1 MPIKDGEHCPHCGLP
16 NYSGLCPVCRG
27 DEQAY
32 ISELAPFFGEFYSG
46 QSSENKRDDEQ
57 RDGEGEVVV

>member
-1 MPIKDGEHCPHCGLP
+1 MDGIKDGESCRGCGLP

-32 ISELAPFFGEFYSG
+32 IEELHPYFGDFYPG
-46 QSSENKRDDEQ
+46 QTEHTNEKDNI
-57 RDGEGEVVV
+57 